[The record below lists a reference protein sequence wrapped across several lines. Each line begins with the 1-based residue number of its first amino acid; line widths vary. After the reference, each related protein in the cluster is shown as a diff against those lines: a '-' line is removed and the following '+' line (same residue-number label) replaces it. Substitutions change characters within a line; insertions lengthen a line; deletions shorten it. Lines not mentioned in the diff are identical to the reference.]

1 MVRYHWALTSL
12 IAICTVEQL
21 QAVEN
26 VVITWLRQSR
36 PSPIGTFA
44 ERACAHVRFG
54 GSPNPDFHRRCTV
67 DALLRSTSNRYSEK
81 MRGHAVLPFLATP
94 ALGWWDGEYT
104 YDVLC

>member
-1 MVRYHWALTSL
+1 MIRYHWAWTSL

-54 GSPNPDFHRRCTV
+54 DLLTPTFIG
-67 DALLRSTSNRYSEK
+67 DA
-81 MRGHAVLPFLATP
+81 P
-94 ALGWWDGEYT
+94 
-104 YDVLC
+104 